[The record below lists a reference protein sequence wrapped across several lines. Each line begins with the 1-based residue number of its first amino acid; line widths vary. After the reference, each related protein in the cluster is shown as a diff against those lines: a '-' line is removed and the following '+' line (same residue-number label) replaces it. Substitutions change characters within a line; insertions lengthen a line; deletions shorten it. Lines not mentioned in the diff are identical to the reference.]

1 MIRSFANTDTED
13 VWNGK
18 RCRLFPVEIDKTARR
33 KLRLIDAATAYN
45 DLKVPPNNKLHPLVD
60 DRAGQHAIWINRQW
74 RICFVWKDGD
84 AYDVEITDYHD

>member
-13 VWNGK
+13 VWSGK
-18 RCRLFPVEIDKTARR
+18 RCRHFPAEIDKTARR

-45 DLKVPPNNKLHPLVD
+45 DLKIPPNNKFHPLVD

-84 AYDVEITDYHD
+84 AYDVEITDYH

>member
-1 MIRSFANTDTED
+1 MIRAFANSDTED

-18 RCRLFPVEIDKTARR
+18 RCRRYPAEIDRTARR

-84 AYDVEITDYHD
+84 AYDVEIADYHD

>member
-1 MIRSFANTDTED
+1 MIRSFANSDTED

-18 RCRLFPVEIDKTARR
+18 RCRRYPAEIDRTARR

-84 AYDVEITDYHD
+84 AHDVEITDYHD